1 MVIVLLVKMGAI
13 RQGNY
18 LEIIAAMIM
27 MIRGLEEERIR
38 GARHLLMVGAVATSR
53 APREPTNNKRDTT
66 TRRIMVLVASL
77 RSDFDV
83 NKAVPSQLVHLQDS
97 EIHLQE
103 AVYPI

>member
-1 MVIVLLVKMGAI
+1 MVLPVKMGAI

-18 LEIIAAMIM
+18 LKIIAAMDM
-27 MIRGLEEERIR
+27 MIRGLEEETIE
-38 GARHLLMVGAVATSR
+38 GHHHLMVGAVATSR